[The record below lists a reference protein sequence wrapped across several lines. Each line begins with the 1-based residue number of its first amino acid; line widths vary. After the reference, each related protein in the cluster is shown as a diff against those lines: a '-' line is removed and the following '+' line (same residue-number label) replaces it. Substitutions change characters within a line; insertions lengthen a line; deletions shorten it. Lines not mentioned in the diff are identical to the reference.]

1 MFDFQNRANL
11 LVVDY
16 LLPTNVT
23 NFENPPHYLSN
34 WIRRNVKLKIM
45 KANYFWI
52 GLGLIPLMLGFIGK
66 FSWGADAL
74 SHFRIYYLLYFI
86 FLFLVSSF
94 RKNRFLSISS
104 FVLSVLIMISI
115 ASFYLPYSQAKHEG
129 DSLKIAAINLWS
141 GNRDSYTVGEYIRA
155 SDFDIVVFQ
164 EYTLWWDKQLRIIKP
179 QYPHVKLVP
188 REGNFGIAI
197 YSKKPLQSVD
207 IQKFGYFKVPTIVAK
222 LKLEEK
228 LLTIIGTHPVPPIN
242 NLHFKA
248 RNDQFKSLNEVVKK
262 ASKDSEVVLI
272 GDLNCTSFSPNF
284 DLLTNGTT
292 LRDSRLG
299 RGLQTSWNAD
309 ISVIKVAIDHALVS
323 ENLAVIDRKLGR
335 DIGSDHFPL
344 ELEVG
349 MRAD

>member
-1 MFDFQNRANL
+1 
-11 LVVDY
+11 
-16 LLPTNVT
+16 
-23 NFENPPHYLSN
+23 
-34 WIRRNVKLKIM
+34 M

-52 GLGLIPLMLGFIGK
+52 GLGLIPLILGFIGK
-66 FSWGADAL
+66 ISWGTDAL

-86 FLFLVSSF
+86 LLFLIGSF
-94 RKNRFLSISS
+94 RKNRFLAVSS
-104 FVLSVLIMISI
+104 FGLSVLIMASI
-115 ASFYLPYSQAKHEG
+115 ASFYLPYSQPTHEG
-129 DSLKIAAINLWS
+129 GSLKIAAINIWS
-141 GNRDSYTVGEYIRA
+141 SNRDFQAVKNYVKEG
-155 SDFDIVVFQ
+155 DFDVLIFQ
-164 EYTLWWDKQLRIIKP
+164 EYTPRWDEQLRVLRH
-179 QYPHVKLVP
+179 QYPHLKVVP

-197 YSKKPLQSVD
+197 YSRKPLQSVD
-207 IQKFGYFKVPTIVAK
+207 IQKFGYFKVPTVVAK

-323 ENLAVIDRKLGR
+323 ENLVVVDRKLGQ

-344 ELEVG
+344 ELEIANVPSNPNSTG
-349 MRAD
+349 KLINLSSLPNQNLKK